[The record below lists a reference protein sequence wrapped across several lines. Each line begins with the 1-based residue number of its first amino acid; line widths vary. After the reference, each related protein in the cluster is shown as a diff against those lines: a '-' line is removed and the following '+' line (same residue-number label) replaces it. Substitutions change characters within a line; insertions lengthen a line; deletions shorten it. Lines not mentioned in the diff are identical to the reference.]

1 MNRYLE
7 FFEPRA
13 SGAMRKAL
21 ERAFESGARKA
32 IVIVKKTCG
41 QKLIATLQKTGFS
54 WVERPVAA
62 FRNSDIADADLVLVP
77 AANGHDVSSVLHAC
91 IDRDVTIIAPV
102 TEHHCTRR
110 TVFLMS
116 IPKAGT
122 HMVIRLLHLMGLV
135 RSPERAPQPGTWST
149 PVGYHYHAPCKDLV
163 AGDWFDPIGRQLLF
177 RSPGIFVY
185 RNPLDIVISELD
197 WFSRPE
203 HTFSG
208 YLNCGASKS
217 EQLDRLIADNTVM
230 GTIRDRINRYAG
242 WMNFNNII
250 PVSYEELVGTRG
262 GGNDVEQQDTIWA
275 MQLKLHIPGSPFEYG
290 SQLYDPGSAT
300 FSKGRIGRHR
310 DYFEEHHFTLVDS
323 LPQDF
328 MQSLG
333 YTRGTMVSSKVLELK
348 QRPLIIKA
356 LSSDCLNT
364 PRLVRE
370 SLLGWNII
378 EVAGKYFPVQQGVSI
393 KSADDAKA
401 ISTEQEGF
409 IVLRDAVDAVI
420 HGDVVT
426 AATAA
431 DPPATELV
439 VEGYCEFNILRH
451 NGMWWGFDQAVGP
464 MDISCLSEATIE
476 TMKLNGSCVTGESL
490 ADVKTEILA
499 IVIRQTKQPTRALQ
513 KDFIVVPEVGDS
525 VIHDD
530 IATTATTTA
539 SELSATELVIE
550 GYCGFNIL
558 WHDGTWCGFAQA
570 EGSMDI
576 SSLSEEAIEDMKS
589 RGSCVI
595 GENLADVKIE
605 ILAILIRQ
613 TEQRQLALQ
622 EELSALNP

>member
-1 MNRYLE
+1 MKRYLE
-7 FFEPRA
+7 FFEPRT
-13 SGAMRKAL
+13 SGAMRMAL
-21 ERAFESGARKA
+21 ERAFECGARKA
-32 IVIVKKTCG
+32 IVIVKKKCG
-41 QKLIATLQKTGFS
+41 QKLIAMLHKTGFS
-54 WVERPVAA
+54 WVERPVGA
-62 FRNSDIADADLVLVP
+62 FRNTDIADADLVLVP

-102 TEHHCTRR
+102 TEHHCARR

-135 RSPERAPQPGTWST
+135 RSSDRAPQPGTWST

-163 AGDWFDPIGRQLLF
+163 AGDWFDPIGRQMLF

-185 RNPLDIVISELD
+185 RHPLDIVVSELD

-208 YLNCGASKS
+208 YLNCGDSKS
-217 EQLDRLIADNTVM
+217 EQLDRLIADSTVM
-230 GTIRDRINRYAG
+230 GTIRDRINKYTG

-250 PVSYEELVGTRG
+250 PISYEELVGTRG

-275 MQLKLHIPGSPFEYG
+275 MQLKLHIPGNPQDYG
-290 SQLYDPGSAT
+290 SQLYDPSSAT

-333 YTRGTMVSSKVLELK
+333 YTRGSRVSSKVVELK
-348 QRPLIIKA
+348 QRPLVIKSI
-356 LSSDCLNT
+356 SSNCLNT

-409 IVLRDAVDAVI
+409 IVLRDAVDAII
-420 HGDVVT
+420 HGDIVT
-426 AATAA
+426 ATTTMAAEPSVTELVVEGYCGFNILRHNATWCGFAQALGALDISSLSEAA
-431 DPPATELV
+431 IEDMKSCGSYVIGENLADVKAEILAIVVQQTEQCNRTILEEQSPLKQHMKQPGQLLEALSITESEPATELV
-439 VEGYCEFNILRH
+439 VEGYCGFNILRH
-451 NGMWWGFDQAVGP
+451 N
-464 MDISCLSEATIE
+464 
-476 TMKLNGSCVTGESL
+476 
-490 ADVKTEILA
+490 
-499 IVIRQTKQPTRALQ
+499 
-513 KDFIVVPEVGDS
+513 
-525 VIHDD
+525 
-530 IATTATTTA
+530 
-539 SELSATELVIE
+539 
-550 GYCGFNIL
+550 
-558 WHDGTWCGFAQA
+558 GTWCGFAQA
-570 EGSMDI
+570 LGALDI
-576 SSLSEEAIEDMKS
+576 SSLSEAAIEGMKS
-589 RGSCVI
+589 RGSYVI
-595 GENLADVKIE
+595 GENLADIKTE
-605 ILAILIRQ
+605 ILAIIIRQ
-613 TEQRQLALQ
+613 TERRHQALQ
-622 EELSALNP
+622 KELSSLKQ